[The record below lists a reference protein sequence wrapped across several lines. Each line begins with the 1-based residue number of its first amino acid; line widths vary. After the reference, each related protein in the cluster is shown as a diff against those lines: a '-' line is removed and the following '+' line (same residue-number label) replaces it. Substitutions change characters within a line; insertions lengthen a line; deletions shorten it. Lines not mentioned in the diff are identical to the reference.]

1 MSEFKKRFQIKRI
14 LAAFLAVIMVV
25 TMVPPSAVYAAQDTA
40 DLESTVTTEG
50 EDTQDIDTG
59 GDIDTDDAFS
69 GAEDVDTVDTPA
81 AEGEDAAGI
90 SDALPVEVEPETDSA
105 DAEPADGDNTGTT
118 DPAPV
123 PEIVKLG
130 GETTKEY
137 TGSSLFKVNEY
148 VQVKNGAATSTL
160 TASKDYDYKWQ
171 KQGADSQYAD
181 ITGNPTD
188 AGNYKLVLTATDAAK
203 AVGAKDDEIAFV
215 ITPAKLILKADTII
229 VPPGTTKAQLEST
242 KSEDI
247 AFEIKDASSNAA
259 LRIAKAND
267 RIKELIT
274 LTVQPGTL
282 VNAID
287 LSLIHI

>member
-148 VQVKNGAATSTL
+148 VQVR
-160 TASKDYDYKWQ
+160 
-171 KQGADSQYAD
+171 
-181 ITGNPTD
+181 
-188 AGNYKLVLTATDAAK
+188 
-203 AVGAKDDEIAFV
+203 
-215 ITPAKLILKADTII
+215 
-229 VPPGTTKAQLEST
+229 
-242 KSEDI
+242 SE
-247 AFEIKDASSNAA
+247 E
-259 LRIAKAND
+259 R
-267 RIKELIT
+267 RVEKECM
-274 LTVQPGTL
+274 
-282 VNAID
+282 
-287 LSLIHI
+287 